1 MLPLAALGRA
11 ATVAAAAIAARGP
24 AADAR
29 KRRQPPLAFLA
40 IAVQRV
46 ELVAG
51 ADGRFYRWTIQ
62 AQLRAPDLS
71 DFTRDLTDT
80 VTSTG
85 TTASAEETRAQIVGG
100 ARSLARTFL
109 LQAGHDVSED
119 RIAVVML

>member
-1 MLPLAALGRA
+1 MLSLSALGRA
-11 ATVAAAAIAARGP
+11 ATVAAATVAARGP

-29 KRRQPPLAFLA
+29 KRRRPPLAFLA

-51 ADGRFYRWTIQ
+51 ADGRFYQ
-62 AQLRAPDLS
+62 AQLRAPGFG
-71 DFTRDLTDT
+71 DFTRDLSDT
-80 VTSTG
+80 VAGTG
-85 TTASAEETRAQIVGG
+85 TTASAEETRAQIGGG

-109 LQAGHDVSED
+109 LQAGHDVPED